1 MSAMS
6 STNYTGATYDLDKE
20 LQWQLQIGGKL
31 FPEYPCR
38 SLAETFYQ
46 LKKSLGIHGS
56 AFHSVAISGNQYLND
71 KFIIGV
77 DTEKILEAGFTG
89 LNTRAGDLMV
99 LKGKY
104 ANSNSST
111 NWANSVYIILHTD
124 QILEIRDTGSQVFD

>member
-1 MSAMS
+1 MSDAD
-6 STNYTGATYDLDKE
+6 YTGAIYDFSKE
-20 LQWQLQIGGKL
+20 FQWQLQIGSKM

-46 LKKSLGIHGS
+46 LKKALGIHGS
-56 AFHSVAISGNQYLND
+56 AFHNISIVGNQYQND

-89 LNTRAGDLMV
+89 LNTKAGDLMV
-99 LKGKY
+99 LRGKY

-111 NWANSVYIILHTD
+111 TWASSVFIILHTD
-124 QILEIRDTGSQVFD
+124 NILEIRDTGTQVFD

>member
-1 MSAMS
+1 M
-6 STNYTGATYDLDKE
+6 ATSNRWKIIPRVSLSQFSRDILSVKK
-20 LQWQLQIGGKL
+20 IIRN
-31 FPEYPCR
+31 PC
-38 SLAETFYQ
+38 
-46 LKKSLGIHGS
+46 S
-56 AFHSVAISGNQYLND
+56 AFHSISILGNQYQND

-111 NWANSVYIILHTD
+111 TWANSVYIILHTD